1 MHVVTR
7 PAPLPTSPDDRRR
20 IQELFP
26 EVAEIQDRDLAE
38 RVVDLLAW
46 FWRDSGW
53 DDLADVPYLVEA
65 PQINLVTHVR
75 FVARGALLLAD
86 LCTKI
91 LGWTVD
97 RDLLLATALLHDAS
111 KPKEYQRTEHGYGK
125 SEVGRKLTHA
135 VYAAAI
141 AMERGLPFELVHLI
155 HSHTPM
161 AAVEPKRVEGW
172 IVRAVDN
179 VMAEGT
185 RGMSIDRYVK
195 GYNDR
200 P

>member
-1 MHVVTR
+1 MHGVTHPETGR
-7 PAPLPTSPDDRRR
+7 ASPEDCRR
-20 IQELFP
+20 IRDLFP
-26 EVAEIQDRDLAE
+26 ELAEFRDRGLAE
-38 RVVDLLAW
+38 RVADLLAW

-53 DDLADVPYLVEA
+53 EDLEAVPYLVEA
-65 PQINLVTHVR
+65 PEISLVTHVR
-75 FVARGALLLAD
+75 FVARAALLLAD
-86 LCTKI
+86 LWTEM
-91 LGWTVD
+91 LGRSID
-97 RDLLLATALLHDAS
+97 RDLLLAAALLHDAS
-111 KPKEYQRTEHGYGK
+111 KPKEYERRERGYGK

-141 AMERGLPFELVHLI
+141 AMQRGLPLDLVHLV

-161 AAVEPKRVEGW
+161 AAVEPQRVEGW
-172 IVRAVDN
+172 ILRAADT

-185 RGMSIDRYVK
+185 LGMSIDRYVK

>member
-1 MHVVTR
+1 MGVVTHS
-7 PAPLPTSPDDRRR
+7 AAGHASPEDRRR

-26 EVAEIQDRDLAE
+26 ELKEFRDRELAGQVA
-38 RVVDLLAW
+38 DLLVW
-46 FWRDSGW
+46 LWRDSGW
-53 DDLADVPYLVEA
+53 EDLEAVPYLVEA
-65 PQINLVTHVR
+65 PELNLVTHIR
-75 FVARGALLLAD
+75 FVARGALLLGD
-86 LCTKI
+86 LCAEM
-91 LGWTVD
+91 LGWPVD
-97 RDLLLATALLHDAS
+97 RDLLLAAALLHDAS
-111 KPKEYQRTEHGYGK
+111 KPKEYQRADGGYGK
-125 SEVGRKLTHA
+125 SEVGRKLTHG

-141 AMERGLPFELVHLI
+141 AMQRGLPFEIVHLI

-179 VMAEGT
+179 AMAEG
-185 RGMSIDRYVK
+185 RLGMSIDRYVK